1 MTQKFNI
8 GSAALI
14 ASPITCKEFDEISG
28 YEKNEVN
35 SVEEGGNEVPT
46 AMERKLKARQLTMM
60 CIGGTIG
67 TGLFLGMGSS
77 LNDGG
82 PMGILLGY
90 IIMGTVVCSVQVALG
105 EMITHMP
112 CHGALTTFPARFVDP
127 ALAFAVGWT
136 YWYSFAICVAGEV
149 TAASIVVEYWKVPLS
164 KGVWI
169 TIVSRNYPSS
179 LRQHPSGK
187 LKNESS

>member
-90 IIMGTVVCSVQVALG
+90 IIMSVNKQV
-105 EMITHMP
+105 
-112 CHGALTTFPARFVDP
+112 FV
-127 ALAFAVGWT
+127 F
-136 YWYSFAICVAGEV
+136 
-149 TAASIVVEYWKVPLS
+149 
-164 KGVWI
+164 
-169 TIVSRNYPSS
+169 NSS
-179 LRQHPSGK
+179 LYV
-187 LKNESS
+187 